1 MSGFQ
6 WKSVAID
13 EVGYS
18 SCQFD
23 RLSPGMKVG
32 LIVDMTSNTFV
43 PQQNARHTSKFS
55 GRYRHYHKTSSESLS
70 RPAIFNTSSGS
81 GVGVLD
87 IAHTNFMRRPHPR
100 LIRTLKLYFSEKL
113 ARVSGCA
120 ACADH
125 AHVFRSQLIGIDLL
139 RVGRFIASALGL
151 VNPISINLCRTRG
164 GFKRKPSAIESH
176 FSSPLPPNWACNL
189 RTLPIQV
196 THDGCH
202 IQHT

>member
-18 SCQFD
+18 SCQID
-23 RLSPGMKVG
+23 RLSPGRKVG
-32 LIVDMTSNTFV
+32 LIVDMTSNTFG

-55 GRYRHYHKTSSESLS
+55 GRYRHYHETSSESLS

-100 LIRTLKLYFSEKL
+100 LTRTLKFHFSEKL

-125 AHVFRSQLIGIDLL
+125 AHVFRSQLTGIDLL
-139 RVGRFIASALGL
+139 CRCIALALGL
-151 VNPISINLCRTRG
+151 VNPISVNLCRTRG